1 MTTHTTVLNR
11 IAKALEQGV
20 DISKEQLI
28 LTKRAMAERQA
39 LMEDTAANE
48 MMVMAMLRDD
58 KEKEH

>member
-20 DISKEQLI
+20 EISKEQLI